1 MEKSLL
7 VNDFLFVSKVSY
19 GPRVPNTPLSIPFIH
34 NYIPG
39 AGNKSYTQ
47 LIKLPYIRW
56 WPRPVKRGDAVVFNF
71 PAGDTVIHKKNFES
85 AQPYYD
91 IKRRAEKG
99 SPDERYILENPSE
112 FPIAVHPVDKTDNYV
127 KRCVGIAGDRVSVRD
142 NIVYINDQP
151 QAMPP
156 NAQMHYL
163 VTIKD
168 NVQLDPE
175 VMKREFNIDAEK
187 NEYSFTNVKNQ
198 YNMLLTAAGK
208 EKMEKAGLIKD
219 IKVDYDY
226 YGGGGETFPYD
237 TVHRWTRDNF
247 GPVWVPRK
255 GATLHLT
262 KDTFAIYERVIR
274 SYEGN
279 DFYMKDGKF
288 FLNGAE
294 VTSYTFK
301 MDYYWMM
308 GDNRQDSQDS
318 RYWGFVPEDR
328 IVGKAWLIWFSWEK
342 GPRWGRLFRFV
353 Q

>member
-1 MEKSLL
+1 
-7 VNDFLFVSKVSY
+7 
-19 GPRVPNTPLSIPFIH
+19 
-34 NYIPG
+34 
-39 AGNKSYTQ
+39 
-47 LIKLPYIRW
+47 
-56 WPRPVKRGDAVVFNF
+56 
-71 PAGDTVIHKKNFES
+71 
-85 AQPYYD
+85 
-91 IKRRAEKG
+91 
-99 SPDERYILENPSE
+99 
-112 FPIAVHPVDKTDNYV
+112 
-127 KRCVGIAGDRVSVRD
+127 
-142 NIVYINDQP
+142 

-156 NAQMHYL
+156 NAQMHYI

-198 YNMLLTAAGK
+198 YHMLLTAAGK

-247 GPVWVPRK
+247 GPVWVPKK
-255 GATLHLT
+255 GETLNLT
-262 KDTFAIYERVIR
+262 RDTFAIYERVIR
-274 SYEGN
+274 NYEGN

-328 IVGKAWLIWFSWEK
+328 IVGKAWLIWFSWEN
-342 GPRWGRLFRFV
+342 GPRWNRLFRFV
-353 Q
+353 K